1 MFHEFG
7 NDPGVLWLRFGRP
20 GAFPARS
27 LLNFNAKISPPR
39 QVVLAPCLLTP
50 TSYTILRPIGQSVA
64 ACCGILGRESRP
76 VVTYWAERRVLGRV
90 SRPGVTYWAESCAL
104 LWHIGQ
110 SVALFQLCD
119 VSKHVVYIYV

>member
-50 TSYTILRPIGQSVA
+50 TSYTILRPIGQSV
-64 ACCGILGRESRP
+64 CVC
-76 VVTYWAERRVLGRV
+76 VCV
-90 SRPGVTYWAESCAL
+90 C
-104 LWHIGQ
+104 
-110 SVALFQLCD
+110 
-119 VSKHVVYIYV
+119 VYIDPLRFVRGGPYHLER